1 MKRASIAI
9 AACWVVLAL
18 TSIRVRAATLPIHL
32 NFNILKGIAS
42 SMAVC
47 YVHSGI
53 VTPGTPYVS
62 NCSWQSVSCHIT
74 CYYIDGSRTVVG
86 CIYQYTTSTCQV
98 GATQYNGC
106 SSIGPTVSPRC
117 EGLGAPFIQPGMP
130 CSCD

>member
-1 MKRASIAI
+1 MKRAWLLIMAYAI
-9 AACWVVLAL
+9 VS
-18 TSIRVRAATLPIHL
+18 TSFSARVEAVTLPIHL
-32 NFNILKGIAS
+32 NLDILRGFAS
-42 SMAVC
+42 TMAVC
-47 YVHSGI
+47 YVHTGI

-62 NCSWQSVSCHIT
+62 NCSWQSVSCHIS
-74 CYYIDGSRTVVG
+74 CYYIEGGRTAVA

-106 SSIGPTVSPRC
+106 SSIGPTIGPRC